1 MLSSKALAASFA
13 KNKQIFLDKGI
24 KSVAATEGMKTMA
37 YEIAEQLGD
46 ELENGQRWRAPDWYL
61 QGVSG
66 GLGPIGVG
74 NGFEELMEFGVIDKM
89 PSFGMIQSSGCAPM
103 VEAFERGQRVAT
115 PKETSDTVIVTL
127 ATGNPGRAYEI
138 LWDYVQEHGGHF
150 EAASDEDAFN
160 AIKMLARYDGI
171 SVEPATGVTLAGLF
185 RMVRKGII
193 KPDDVVVVNASGH
206 TLPVEKRILGERWQ
220 KQVDM
225 SNTARTHTIPMDE
238 LSSVV
243 HRIGDDL
250 RRVVV
255 MEDNEAAAR
264 LMVRILNAREN
275 CEVYL
280 AENGAS
286 GLNLVRDIKPDLVI
300 TDLMM
305 PDVDGFQVI
314 EILKADA
321 SLQHIPVVVVT
332 AKELTVHEQQYLN
345 ENAEMVLQ
353 KGSFIDESMIESL
366 MQRLN

>member
-1 MLSSKALAASFA
+1 
-13 KNKQIFLDKGI
+13 
-24 KSVAATEGMKTMA
+24 
-37 YEIAEQLGD
+37 
-46 ELENGQRWRAPDWYL
+46 
-61 QGVSG
+61 
-66 GLGPIGVG
+66 
-74 NGFEELMEFGVIDKM
+74 
-89 PSFGMIQSSGCAPM
+89 
-103 VEAFERGQRVAT
+103 
-115 PKETSDTVIVTL
+115 
-127 ATGNPGRAYEI
+127 
-138 LWDYVQEHGGHF
+138 
-150 EAASDEDAFN
+150 
-160 AIKMLARYDGI
+160 
-171 SVEPATGVTLAGLF
+171 
-185 RMVRKGII
+185 
-193 KPDDVVVVNASGH
+193 
-206 TLPVEKRILGERWQ
+206 
-220 KQVDM
+220 M

-286 GLNLVRDIKPDLVI
+286 GLNLVRDIKPDLVV

-353 KGSFIDESMIESL
+353 KG
-366 MQRLN
+366 